1 MHWVGQLWWKAIIGI
16 AVATVVSACVV
27 DTPSINTTQAPVAPT
42 AIVQPTVAPRFE
54 PTLPAISP
62 TSAPLT
68 TPTSGATPAPTAE
81 ATALPGPTTVPVPA
95 GPPPLPT
102 SAPEAEFQPVTVG
115 PGLVAIPVQGARF
128 RLTEAHPVLQ
138 LGGHTLIY
146 VDDERN
152 AEVDIFTP
160 MAEADGTAIGSYGD
174 LITYLSSD
182 AVFANLLELDAV
194 SIAGFPT
201 RVFEGTAESPDRA
214 FITEIAAASNDQL
227 GWFPPARM
235 RLWVIDHPSG
245 AVIISAE
252 SLENPGRYSDAVRLA
267 TEVLSTIEFG

>member
-1 MHWVGQLWWKAIIGI
+1 M
-16 AVATVVSACVV
+16 
-27 DTPSINTTQAPVAPT
+27 
-42 AIVQPTVAPRFE
+42 
-54 PTLPAISP
+54 
-62 TSAPLT
+62 
-68 TPTSGATPAPTAE
+68 
-81 ATALPGPTTVPVPA
+81 
-95 GPPPLPT
+95 
-102 SAPEAEFQPVTVG
+102 
-115 PGLVAIPVQGARF
+115 
-128 RLTEAHPVLQ
+128 LQ

-182 AVFANLLELDAV
+182 VVFANLLELDAV

-252 SLENPGRYSDAVRLA
+252 SLENPWSVQRCRAPSNRGPEHHRVRLTSGWFLELA
-267 TEVLSTIEFG
+267 PHRPKIWETLSKERALEIVHP